1 MAKTVSARD
10 QAYKP
15 EELFRTGI
23 LPLDYL
29 VRNEGGVP
37 YGRFIE
43 VSSPTGLGKST
54 MLLHMSANLCA
65 QGINVDY
72 MDFEDGVTDDIMA
85 KMGLDRWAGEKLFH
99 AYNPVT
105 YAGFE
110 EAFSQ
115 ATKAGVRVVIVDS
128 INNIVPSKF
137 TLDAEGE
144 KGGRSSVEDAL
155 PGLKARL
162 DGQLVIRY
170 KAECRSLGVTVF
182 WVSQRRTFI
191 NMMNS
196 RLTQDKA
203 AVGKAFEHQMDIRI
217 EGHRGERLIKEVQG
231 MKGKDKIVYGMET
244 FWEAIK
250 NRGHQAFVK
259 MPMPIIYGR
268 GVSNIMFLK
277 NALLQG
283 GVVRQ
288 GGAVFKVKWNGED
301 IALRGNNGLNDW
313 VKENLEEVKRY
324 VIENGLIFLYKDMEG
339 AEAPGAGGADTEDMD
354 E

>member
-1 MAKTVSARD
+1 MSKTVAARD
-10 QAYKP
+10 QAYKQ
-15 EELFRTGI
+15 EVLFSTGI

-29 VRNEGGVP
+29 VRSEGGIP

-65 QGINVDY
+65 QGIKVDY

-85 KMGLDRWAGEKLFH
+85 KMGLDRWADEKLFH

-105 YAGFE
+105 YSGFE
-110 EAFSQ
+110 ENFSL
-115 ATKAGVRVVIVDS
+115 ATKAGVRVIIVDS

-137 TLDAEGE
+137 TLEAEEE
-144 KGGRSSVEDAL
+144 KGGRASVEDAL

-162 DGQLVIRY
+162 DGSLVIRY
-170 KAECRSLGVTVF
+170 KAESRALGVTVF

-203 AVGKAFEHQMDIRI
+203 AVGKAFEHQMDIRL
-217 EGHRGERLIKEVQG
+217 EGHRGERLTKDVQG

-244 FWEAIK
+244 FWETIK

-277 NALLQG
+277 NVLLQS

-288 GGAVFKVKWNGED
+288 GGAIFKVKWNGED
-301 IALRGNNGLNDW
+301 IALRGNNGLNEW
-313 VKENLEEVKRY
+313 IKENLDEVKRY
-324 VIENGLIFLYKDMEG
+324 ALEKNLIFLYKDMESIVDPSAVDVEG
-339 AEAPGAGGADTEDMD
+339 VD